1 MKKLALDTR
10 AKRAAD
16 RRRVVLATAAAAG
29 FAAMTVWAPSAWAA
43 CPAGQQGQYICS
55 LLNFLKKGR

>member
-1 MKKLALDTR
+1 MTKLTLETR
-10 AKRAAD
+10 ANRAAGC
-16 RRRVVLATAAAAG
+16 RRVLLAMAATAG